1 MKRWKMLR
9 RRAVGAKKKKKSGG
23 RCARRDHRGGARN
36 NGPSA
41 RSNGRGATTTG
52 GTPYAIERGRRSA
65 TACVTGSVGGGKRRV
80 RRRLGHALVGYDPVA
95 AYVAALERTWG
106 RAAAFFVDPLGG
118 TAVGVVWRGDGDTAF
133 GINRTVFTAPVGVVR
148 PGGWRGT
155 AHDRKRA
162 KQGKKVAPPPP
173 GAELGGVSRLVW
185 NTDEML
191 WAMVT
196 LGGELVA
203 GVRRRGVDW

>member
-1 MKRWKMLR
+1 MSTCRGWTTCGCPPVVLR
-9 RRAVGAKKKKKSGG
+9 RTIAAAAAALALITASGG
-23 RCARRDHRGGARN
+23 ALDARRLF
-36 NGPSA
+36 
-41 RSNGRGATTTG
+41 
-52 GTPYAIERGRRSA
+52 TPPLADYDAVLDLDPAAVPAVEVAADAAAAAAGVRALKAGEL
-65 TACVTGSVGGGKRRV
+65 TGSVGGGKRRV

-185 NTDEML
+185 NT
-191 WAMVT
+191 
-196 LGGELVA
+196 
-203 GVRRRGVDW
+203 VDRKSVV